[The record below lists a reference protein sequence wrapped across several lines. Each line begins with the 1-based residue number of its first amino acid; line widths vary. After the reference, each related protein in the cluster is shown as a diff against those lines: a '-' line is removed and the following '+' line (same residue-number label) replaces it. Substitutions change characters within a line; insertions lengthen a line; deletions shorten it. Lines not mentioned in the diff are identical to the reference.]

1 MATRISGWTTN
12 SEGPVNT
19 SSNTTAVNKGAARPD
34 ASAQLSTGSRVVT
47 RADWEGKRPDQMRF
61 KKGDEIEVVLA
72 EGKWHTGI
80 LRVSAAYQ
88 LTGETLKFPPN
99 YVKPKV

>member
-1 MATRISGWTTN
+1 M
-12 SEGPVNT
+12 
-19 SSNTTAVNKGAARPD
+19 RPD
-34 ASAQLSTGSRVVT
+34 ASAQLSARSRVVT

-99 YVKPKV
+99 YVKRKV